1 METFGSGQ
9 GFLKAGFLGFN
20 KSGKTFTATLLA
32 LELRKRLELKGPV
45 ALFDTEGS
53 GEYIAPLVKRNT
65 NAFPIGVKS
74 RSLVDLLKCAREC
87 EAGAASIL
95 IVDSITHV
103 WREVMQAYL
112 EQINKVR
119 DAKGQPRRVRLE
131 FQDWNTIKEKW
142 SEWPDYYLNS
152 KLHIIVCGR
161 AGNTWEFQESENP
174 DGTTHK
180 ELVKTGTKM
189 KVEAEF
195 GFEPSLLVEMERLQ
209 VPDEKRPGHF
219 LITHRATVIGDRF
232 NAMDGASTENPVGAW
247 FSPHLDLLTP
257 GAVNTV
263 DMAAKTDLGVNE
275 QGDAEFVA
283 ERHRRAVLCEEIEGE
298 IVKAYP
304 GQSKEEKKAKVLLI
318 EKAFETT
325 SWIKVQAMPADRLK
339 IGLDIIRET
348 FKAAP
353 ALAVKGGE

>member
-1 METFGSGQ
+1 
-9 GFLKAGFLGFN
+9 
-20 KSGKTFTATLLA
+20 
-32 LELRKRLELKGPV
+32 
-45 ALFDTEGS
+45 
-53 GEYIAPLVKRNT
+53 
-65 NAFPIGVKS
+65 
-74 RSLVDLLKCAREC
+74 
-87 EAGAASIL
+87 
-95 IVDSITHV
+95 
-103 WREVMQAYL
+103 
-112 EQINKVR
+112 
-119 DAKGQPRRVRLE
+119 
-131 FQDWNTIKEKW
+131 
-142 SEWPDYYLNS
+142 
-152 KLHIIVCGR
+152 
-161 AGNTWEFQESENP
+161 
-174 DGTTHK
+174 
-180 ELVKTGTKM
+180 
-189 KVEAEF
+189 
-195 GFEPSLLVEMERLQ
+195 
-209 VPDEKRPGHF
+209 
-219 LITHRATVIGDRF
+219 
-232 NAMDGASTENPVGAW
+232 MDGASTENPVGAW

-283 ERHRRAVLCEEIEGE
+283 ERRRRAVLCEEIEGE